1 MRFRYLF
8 LLLILSFVWCDAISA
23 ADAYYFRHYNN
34 KEGLSHNTVYCSV
47 QDRKG
52 FLWFGTDDGLNRF
65 DGYAF
70 TVYRHDASAPVG
82 HTLPG
87 NKIDHL
93 FEDSEG
99 RIWIA
104 TNRGVCY
111 FDYATDS
118 FHPIAD
124 AVGENVTGHFL
135 SIYEDLH
142 RNLWFVASDR
152 ILKYVPEKHSLKV
165 YPAGDHFW
173 PIQIAKI
180 DNGSP
185 LFCDYAGLY
194 MYRPDTDQF
203 QHYPILPRER
213 REDQVVLSVIHPIA
227 DVGVLIGTNKSG
239 LLLYHWQSREVETI
253 IPDIQVRDITA
264 YNSNTYW
271 IASESG
277 VYIYNLIHKTITHL
291 TKSLTNTYAIADNA
305 TYSITKDREG
315 GMWIGTF
322 FGGISYLPQSYTPF
336 QYFIGGKTHP
346 QMPGNAVR
354 EICSD
359 QYGQLWFGT
368 EDNGINR
375 YNLQTGD
382 ITNYSQANPRHTLS
396 ATNVHGLYA
405 QGDKLWVG
413 TFNKGIDV
421 LDIPTGRIVNHFT
434 QAGTDQALLSDF
446 ILCFHETS
454 AGEFFIGTSVGL
466 VEYDSESN
474 TLFPYKITR
483 SLIRQIYEDR
493 RKRLWLA
500 TSHGIHLQQA
510 DRGEMK
516 HFTAENT
523 GGQLDNNT
531 TSVFEDSRG
540 NVWVTTTS
548 GFSRYNEAE
557 NTFTRVVLDE
567 ELPSNILYRIV
578 EDNEG
583 YLWITTAN
591 GLVRYEPASGNIRLF
606 SNKDGLHETQFNYSS
621 SYKAPDGTIYLG
633 TVNGMVA
640 FRPQRFRTDT
650 YVPPLYIN
658 RIQIP
663 GDEELQQSAQHRI
676 ASNAS
681 SIRLP
686 YHTATFTL
694 SYAALNFTSPEAVQ
708 YAYMLE
714 GVNREWIPMGTNREV
729 TFAKLSPG
737 NYTFKVR
744 STNTGE
750 AWQEN
755 TAALTLIITPPFW
768 MTGWAGIAYFLILCG
783 CAWLVYSSYKRK
795 LEREKLHEQQQFFTF
810 ITHEIRTPLTLIK
823 APLEKL
829 IHSGEGSPAMRRQLR
844 TVEKNAQRLLDLSN
858 QLLDFRKT
866 SSRAFRLNFAS
877 SDIVLL
883 LETTIQPFRPV
894 FEGEGKRLTELLP
907 ELPLQACVDREALV
921 KIISNLLTNALK
933 YSRAAT
939 VVKLAFAAEQP
950 GNFTL
955 MVTNDGPLIPEA
967 EREIIFEP
975 FYRLKDTG
983 QPGSGI
989 GLSLSRT
996 LAEYHGGTLRYQ
1008 STAEGLNRFILTL
1021 PLEQTDTV
1029 EQPETT
1035 TAPVVGTAP
1044 ESPSPVTQATIL
1056 VVEDQTDM
1064 LQFIVEELS
1073 EEFYV
1078 LEAQNG
1084 QEALA
1089 LLENNNVS
1097 LIISD
1102 VMMPVM
1108 DGFELCNRLKND
1120 VNYSHIPLIL
1130 LTAQHNQQSHLEGL
1144 NRGADVYMEK
1154 PFSVELLNAQI
1165 RNLLASRERLSRL
1178 YRERPQTPTRSLAV
1192 SPVDTLFLDRLNAF
1206 LDENLTNEA
1215 LGVELLAEAMGM
1227 SVSSLYRK
1235 VKGLSGLS
1243 PVDFIRV
1250 TRLKKAVTL
1259 MEEGEKRIAEV
1270 AYKCGFSSPA
1280 YFSSCFQKQYGMSP
1294 SEYGKEL

>member
-1 MRFRYLF
+1 MRFRYL
-8 LLLILSFVWCDAISA
+8 LLLLLLSFVCCEAIRA
-23 ADAYYFRHYNN
+23 AEPYYFRHYNN
-34 KEGLSHNTVYCSV
+34 KDGLSHNTVYSSL

-65 DGYAF
+65 DGYTF
-70 TVYRHDASAPVG
+70 TIYRHDPAAPAG
-82 HTLPG
+82 QTLPG
-87 NKIDHL
+87 NYISYL

-99 RIWIA
+99 RIWIS
-104 TNRGVCY
+104 TNRGACY

-118 FHPIAD
+118 FHPLVD
-124 AVGENVTGHFL
+124 AIGENVTENFIA
-135 SIYEDLH
+135 IYEDQQK
-142 RNLWFVASDR
+142 NLWFVAYNR
-152 ILKYVPEKHSLKV
+152 ILKYIPADHSLKV
-165 YPAGDHFW
+165 YPASDHFW
-173 PIQIAKI
+173 PTQIAKV
-180 DNGSP
+180 DNGMP

-194 MYRPDTDQF
+194 MYRPDTDRF
-203 QHYPILPRER
+203 QHYPILPREI
-213 REDQVVLSVIHPIA
+213 REDQVVLSVIHPVA
-227 DVGVLIGTNKSG
+227 DVGVFIGTNKSG

-253 IPDIQVRDITA
+253 IPGIQVRDITA

-277 VYIYNLIHKTITHL
+277 VYIYNLINKTITHL
-291 TKSLTNTYAIADNA
+291 TKSLTNNYAIADNA
-305 TYSITKDREG
+305 IYSITKDREG
-315 GMWIGTF
+315 GMWIGSF
-322 FGGISYLPQSYTPF
+322 FGGISYLSQSYTPF

-359 QYGQLWFGT
+359 QYGNLWFGT

-375 YNLQTGD
+375 YDLRTGE

-405 QGDKLWVG
+405 RGDKLWVG
-413 TFNKGIDV
+413 TFHKGIDV
-421 LDIPTGRIVNHFT
+421 LDIPTGRIVQHFS
-434 QAGTDQALLSDF
+434 QANTNQALLSDF
-446 ILCFHETS
+446 ILCFYETS
-454 AGEFFIGTSVGL
+454 EGEFFIGTSAGL
-466 VEYDSESN
+466 MEYDSKTN

-493 RKRLWLA
+493 HKRLWLV
-500 TSHGIHLQQA
+500 TSHGIHMQQA
-510 DRGEMK
+510 DRGEIL

-523 GGQLDNNT
+523 NGQLDNNT
-531 TSVFEDSRG
+531 TSLFEDSRG
-540 NVWVTTTS
+540 NIWVTTTS
-548 GFSRYNEAE
+548 GFSRYNETE
-557 NTFTRVVLDE
+557 NSFTRITLNE

-583 YLWITTAN
+583 RLWITTAN
-591 GLVRYEPASGNIRLF
+591 GLVRYEPASGNIRVF

-633 TVNGMVA
+633 TVNGMVS
-640 FRPQRFRTDT
+640 FRPQRFRADT

-663 GDEELQQSAQHRI
+663 GDEVLQQSVQRRI

-686 YHTATFTL
+686 YQTSTFTL

-708 YAYMLE
+708 YAYKLE

-737 NYTFKVR
+737 SYTFKVR

-750 AWQEN
+750 EWQEN

-768 MTGWAGIAYFLILCG
+768 MTGWAWIAYFLILCG
-783 CAWLVYSSYKRK
+783 CAWMVYSSYKRK
-795 LEREKLHEQQQFFTF
+795 LERQKLREQQQFFTF

-829 IHSGEGSPAMRRQLR
+829 LHSGEGSPTMRRQLR

-866 SSRAFRLNFAS
+866 SSRAFRLNFVP
-877 SDIVLL
+877 SDVSLL

-894 FEGEGKRLTELLP
+894 FESEGKRLTELLP
-907 ELPLQACVDREALV
+907 EQSLQADLDREAFI
-921 KIISNLLTNALK
+921 KIISNLLSNALK
-933 YSRAAT
+933 YSREAII
-939 VVKLAFAAEQP
+939 VKLAFSTENKGHFILA
-950 GNFTL
+950 
-955 MVTNDGPLIPEA
+955 VTNDGPLIPET

-1008 STAEGLNRFILTL
+1008 PTPDGLNRFLLTL
-1021 PLEQTDTV
+1021 PLEQTDTA
-1029 EQPETT
+1029 ETPETV
-1035 TAPVVGTAP
+1035 AVPVAK
-1044 ESPSPVTQATIL
+1044 ESPEAKPAATPATIL

-1073 EEFYV
+1073 GDYHV
-1078 LEAQNG
+1078 LEAENG
-1084 QEALA
+1084 QEALQ
-1089 LLENNNVS
+1089 LLDKNNVN
-1097 LIISD
+1097 LILSD

-1120 VNYSHIPLIL
+1120 INYSHIPLIL

-1144 NRGADVYMEK
+1144 NRGADAYMEK
-1154 PFSVELLNAQI
+1154 PFSIELLNAQI
-1165 RNLLASRERLSRL
+1165 RNLLASRERLGRS
-1178 YRERPQTPTRSLAV
+1178 YREKPQTPTQTLAV
-1192 SPVDTLFLDRLNAF
+1192 SPVDTLFLERLNVF

-1215 LGVELLAEAMGM
+1215 LSVELLAEAMNM

-1259 MEEGEKRIAEV
+1259 MEAGEKRIAEV

-1280 YFSSCFQKQYGMSP
+1280 YFSSCFQKQYGMAP
-1294 SEYGKEL
+1294 SEYGK